1 MEEIQTFTVNPSFLQ
16 EYGPQNY
23 DDFGF
28 TFETDSDWAFKSCS
42 FKWQVLDPNIW
53 AWIFLMRWELIKA
66 HRKERDQYKKKIQA
80 VEQRELYKSEMKNL
94 MKRNERQKK
103 DNHYQE
109 RTCAL
114 YRKILERF
122 VELPNEERYSEQ

>member
-16 EYGPQNY
+16 ECWPQNY

-122 VELPNEERYSEQ
+122 VNLPCDDE

>member
-16 EYGPQNY
+16 EYWPQNY

-66 HRKERDQYKKKIQA
+66 HRKERDQYKKKIKA
-80 VEQRELYKSEMKNL
+80 VEERELYKSEMKNL

-122 VELPNEERYSEQ
+122 VNLPWDDE

>member
-16 EYGPQNY
+16 EYWPQNY

-80 VEQRELYKSEMKNL
+80 VEQRELYKSEMKNM

-122 VELPNEERYSEQ
+122 VNLPCDDE

>member
-16 EYGPQNY
+16 EYWPQNY

-66 HRKERDQYKKKIQA
+66 HRKERDQYKKKIKA
-80 VEQRELYKSEMKNL
+80 VEEREIYKSEMIKCMEKN
-94 MKRNERQKK
+94 KRQKA

-122 VELPNEERYSEQ
+122 VNLPCDDE

>member
-16 EYGPQNY
+16 EYWPQNY
-23 DDFGF
+23 DNFGF

-53 AWIFLMRWELIKA
+53 ACIFLMRWELIKA
-66 HRKERDQYKKKIQA
+66 HRKERDQYKKKIKA
-80 VEQRELYKSEMKNL
+80 VEERETYKAEVQRM
-94 MKRNERQKK
+94 MTRNHRQKM
-103 DNHYQE
+103 DNKYQTD
-109 RTCAL
+109 TCRL

-122 VELPNEERYSEQ
+122 VNLPCDDE

>member
-16 EYGPQNY
+16 EYWPQNY

-66 HRKERDQYKKKIQA
+66 HRKERDQYKKKIKA

-122 VELPNEERYSEQ
+122 VNLPCDDE

>member
-16 EYGPQNY
+16 EYWPQNY

-103 DNHYQE
+103 DNHCQE

-122 VELPNEERYSEQ
+122 VNLPCESE

>member
-16 EYGPQNY
+16 EYWPQNY

-42 FKWQVLDPNIW
+42 FKWQVLDSNIW

-80 VEQRELYKSEMKNL
+80 VEQRELYKSEMQNL

-122 VELPNEERYSEQ
+122 VNLPCESE

>member
-16 EYGPQNY
+16 EYWPQNY

-80 VEQRELYKSEMKNL
+80 VEEREIYKAEMKNL

-122 VELPNEERYSEQ
+122 VNLPNEEKYSEQ

>member
-16 EYGPQNY
+16 EYWPQNY

-28 TFETDSDWAFKSCS
+28 TFEIDSDWAFKSCS

-122 VELPNEERYSEQ
+122 VNLPCDDE

>member
-16 EYGPQNY
+16 EYWPQNY

-66 HRKERDQYKKKIQA
+66 HRKERDQYKKKIKT
-80 VEQRELYKSEMKNL
+80 VEEREMYKAEMIRYMEKN
-94 MKRNERQKK
+94 KRQKK
-103 DNHYQE
+103 DNHNQE
-109 RTCAL
+109 RTTAL

-122 VELPNEERYSEQ
+122 VNLPCESE

>member
-16 EYGPQNY
+16 EYWPQNY
-23 DDFGF
+23 DNFGF

-53 AWIFLMRWELIKA
+53 ACIFLMRWELIKA
-66 HRKERDQYKKKIQA
+66 HRKERDQYKKKIKA
-80 VEQRELYKSEMKNL
+80 VEEREMYKAEVQRM
-94 MKRNERQKK
+94 MTRNHRQKM
-103 DNHYQE
+103 DNKYQTD
-109 RTCAL
+109 TCRL

-122 VELPNEERYSEQ
+122 VELPWND

>member
-16 EYGPQNY
+16 EYWPQNY

-80 VEQRELYKSEMKNL
+80 VEERELYKSEMKNM

-122 VELPNEERYSEQ
+122 VNLPCDDE

>member
-16 EYGPQNY
+16 EIWPQNY

-53 AWIFLMRWELIKA
+53 ARIFLMRWELIKA

-80 VEQRELYKSEMKNL
+80 VEQRELYKSEMKNM

-122 VELPNEERYSEQ
+122 VELPWND

>member
-16 EYGPQNY
+16 EYWPQNY

-122 VELPNEERYSEQ
+122 VELPWND

>member
-16 EYGPQNY
+16 EYWPQNY

-28 TFETDSDWAFKSCS
+28 TFETNEDWTFK
-42 FKWQVLDPNIW
+42 KWKFNWKKLDKGIW
-53 AWIFLMRWELIKA
+53 EAIFLMRWELIKA
-66 HRKERDQYKKKIQA
+66 HRKERDQYKKKIKA
-80 VEQRELYKSEMKNL
+80 VEEREMYKAEMIRCMEKN
-94 MKRNERQKK
+94 KRQKK

-122 VELPNEERYSEQ
+122 VNLPCESE

>member
-1 MEEIQTFTVNPSFLQ
+1 MEEIQTFTVNPTFLQ
-16 EYGPQNY
+16 EYWPQNY

-94 MKRNERQKK
+94 MKRDERQKK

-122 VELPNEERYSEQ
+122 VDLPCESE

>member
-1 MEEIQTFTVNPSFLQ
+1 MEEIQTFVTNPTFLQ
-16 EYGPQNY
+16 EVWPQNY

-28 TFETDSDWAFKSCS
+28 SFETNEDWSFKSAS
-42 FKWQVLDPNIW
+42 YKWQILDPNIW
-53 AWIFLMRWELIKA
+53 AWVFLMRWELIKA
-66 HRKERDQYKKKIQA
+66 HRKERDQYKKKIKA
-80 VEQRELYKSEMKNL
+80 VEERELYKSEMKNL

-109 RTCAL
+109 RTWAL

-122 VELPNEERYSEQ
+122 VDLPWDDE

>member
-16 EYGPQNY
+16 EYWPQNY

-122 VELPNEERYSEQ
+122 VNLPCDDE

>member
-16 EYGPQNY
+16 EYWPQNY

-28 TFETDSDWAFKSCS
+28 TFETDSDWTFKSCS

-66 HRKERDQYKKKIQA
+66 HRKERDQYKKKIKA
-80 VEQRELYKSEMKNL
+80 VEEREIYKSEMIKCMEKN
-94 MKRNERQKK
+94 KRQKA

-122 VELPNEERYSEQ
+122 VNLPCNDE

>member
-16 EYGPQNY
+16 EYWPQNY

-80 VEQRELYKSEMKNL
+80 VEQRELYKAEMKNL

-122 VELPNEERYSEQ
+122 VDLPWDDE

>member
-16 EYGPQNY
+16 EYWPQNY

-122 VELPNEERYSEQ
+122 VDLPWDDE

>member
-16 EYGPQNY
+16 EYWPQNY

-66 HRKERDQYKKKIQA
+66 HRKERDQYKKKIKA
-80 VEQRELYKSEMKNL
+80 VEEREMYKAEMIRCMEKN
-94 MKRNERQKK
+94 KRQKK
-103 DNHYQE
+103 DNHNQE
-109 RTCAL
+109 RTTAL

-122 VELPNEERYSEQ
+122 VNLPCESE

>member
-1 MEEIQTFTVNPSFLQ
+1 MEGIQTFTVNPSFLQ
-16 EYGPQNY
+16 EYWPQNY

-66 HRKERDQYKKKIQA
+66 HRKERDQYKKKIKA
-80 VEQRELYKSEMKNL
+80 VEEREMYKAEVQRM
-94 MKRNERQKK
+94 MTRNHRQKM
-103 DNHYQE
+103 DNKYQTD
-109 RTCAL
+109 TCRL

-122 VELPNEERYSEQ
+122 VNLPNEERYSEQ

>member
-1 MEEIQTFTVNPSFLQ
+1 MEGIQTFTVNPSFLQ
-16 EYGPQNY
+16 EYWPQNY

-122 VELPNEERYSEQ
+122 VNLPCESE

>member
-16 EYGPQNY
+16 EYWPQNY

-103 DNHYQE
+103 DNHYKE

-122 VELPNEERYSEQ
+122 VNLPNEEKYSEQ

>member
-16 EYGPQNY
+16 EYWPQNY

-28 TFETDSDWAFKSCS
+28 TFETDSEWAFKSCS

-66 HRKERDQYKKKIQA
+66 HRKERDQYKKKIKA
-80 VEQRELYKSEMKNL
+80 
-94 MKRNERQKK
+94 
-103 DNHYQE
+103 
-109 RTCAL
+109 C
-114 YRKILERF
+114 
-122 VELPNEERYSEQ
+122 EER

>member
-16 EYGPQNY
+16 EYWPQNY

-66 HRKERDQYKKKIQA
+66 HRKERDQYKKKIKA
-80 VEQRELYKSEMKNL
+80 VEERELYKSEMKNL

-109 RTCAL
+109 RTYAL

-122 VELPNEERYSEQ
+122 VNLPCESE

>member
-1 MEEIQTFTVNPSFLQ
+1 MEGIQTFTVNPSFLQ
-16 EYGPQNY
+16 EYWPQNY

-28 TFETDSDWAFKSCS
+28 TFETNSDWNFKSCS

-66 HRKERDQYKKKIQA
+66 HRKERDQYKKKIKA
-80 VEQRELYKSEMKNL
+80 VEEREMYKAEVQKMMTKNH
-94 MKRNERQKK
+94 RQKM
-103 DNHYQE
+103 DNKYQTD
-109 RTCAL
+109 TCRL

-122 VELPNEERYSEQ
+122 VNLPCESE

>member
-16 EYGPQNY
+16 EYWPQNY

-80 VEQRELYKSEMKNL
+80 VEEREMYKAEMIRCMEKN
-94 MKRNERQKK
+94 KRQKK
-103 DNHYQE
+103 DNHNQE
-109 RTCAL
+109 RTTAL

-122 VELPNEERYSEQ
+122 VNLPCESE

>member
-1 MEEIQTFTVNPSFLQ
+1 MGEIQTFTVNPSFLQ
-16 EYGPQNY
+16 EYWPQNY

-53 AWIFLMRWELIKA
+53 AWIFQMRWELIKA
-66 HRKERDQYKKKIQA
+66 HRKERDQYKKKIKA
-80 VEQRELYKSEMKNL
+80 VEEREMYKSEMINCMNKN
-94 MKRNERQKK
+94 KRQKA

-122 VELPNEERYSEQ
+122 VDLPWND

>member
-16 EYGPQNY
+16 EYWPQNY

-66 HRKERDQYKKKIQA
+66 HRKERDQYKKKIEA
-80 VEQRELYKSEMKNL
+80 VKVRELYKCEMQNL

-122 VELPNEERYSEQ
+122 VNLPCESE

>member
-16 EYGPQNY
+16 EYWPQNY
-23 DDFGF
+23 DDFWF

-66 HRKERDQYKKKIQA
+66 HRKERDQYKKKIKA
-80 VEQRELYKSEMKNL
+80 VEEREMYKAEVQRM
-94 MKRNERQKK
+94 MTRNHRQKM
-103 DNHYQE
+103 DNKYQTD
-109 RTCAL
+109 TCRL

-122 VELPNEERYSEQ
+122 VNLPCESE

>member
-16 EYGPQNY
+16 EYWPQNY

-80 VEQRELYKSEMKNL
+80 VEQRELYKAEMKNL

>member
-1 MEEIQTFTVNPSFLQ
+1 MFEEQFLTP
-16 EYGPQNY
+16 EYILADIETQNY
-23 DDFGF
+23 DDFWF
-28 TFETDSDWAFKSCS
+28 TFETNEDWTFKKAK
-42 FKWQVLDPNIW
+42 FNWKKLDPAIW
-53 AWIFLMRWELIKA
+53 QWVFLMRWELIKA

-80 VEQRELYKSEMKNL
+80 VEQRELYKSEMKNM

-122 VELPNEERYSEQ
+122 VDLPCDDE

>member
-16 EYGPQNY
+16 EYWPQNY

-80 VEQRELYKSEMKNL
+80 VEQRELYKSEMKNM

-122 VELPNEERYSEQ
+122 VELPWND

>member
-16 EYGPQNY
+16 ECWPQNY

-66 HRKERDQYKKKIQA
+66 HRKERDQYKKKIKA
-80 VEQRELYKSEMKNL
+80 VEEREMYKAEMIRCMEKN
-94 MKRNERQKK
+94 KRQKK
-103 DNHYQE
+103 DNHNQE
-109 RTCAL
+109 RTTAL

-122 VELPNEERYSEQ
+122 VNLPCESE

>member
-16 EYGPQNY
+16 EYWPQNY

-122 VELPNEERYSEQ
+122 VNLPCESE